1 MSLRALALLSVAAS
15 SAGAAALPALPFQHL
30 GGTEHTLERLPVDKP
45 PPPPPLHELFPIHA
59 PQWAKFPRSAW
70 RLQEQYPAEVSTDS
84 SKLRKIMARSTF
96 LSSGDASWY
105 YRYFGGRETA
115 NTEPFRRD
123 DMTAA
128 IVGYHSSNGCFAY
141 LPKAMGGG
149 YPLLVVVD
157 GTDGVTRWAFVR
169 INDRG
174 PYGHKRLRPCGWEKG
189 TLNPHPDRIID
200 LSRGAARAFME
211 HRAQKKL
218 SNKELFAIG
227 VLRNV
232 RLYLPPPELLPEAKV
247 RWDAEES
254 VRESVTD
261 LLEKYPPM
269 PDPGRWLPPPPAAAD

>member
-1 MSLRALALLSVAAS
+1 MLTVVASPLA
-15 SAGAAALPALPFQHL
+15 AAALPALPFDQL
-30 GGTEHTLERLPVDKP
+30 GGVRESLQRSPVDKP
-45 PPPPPLHELFPIHA
+45 PPPPPLSELFPTHD
-59 PQWAKFPRSAW
+59 PRWAKYPRSSW
-70 RLQEQYPAEVSTDS
+70 RLQEDYPASVSTDS
-84 SKLRKIMARSTF
+84 RKLGHILARSTF

-128 IVGYHSSNGCFAY
+128 IVGYHSSTGCFAY

-149 YPLLVVVD
+149 YPLLVVAD

-174 PYGHKRLRPCGWEKG
+174 PYGSKRYRPCGWSKG

-211 HRAQKKL
+211 HRAGKKL
-218 SNKELFAIG
+218 SNRELFNIG

-232 RLYLPPPELLPEAKV
+232 RLYLPPPELLPDAKV
-247 RWDAEES
+247 RWDSEET
-254 VRESVTD
+254 VRGSITD
-261 LLEKYPPM
+261 LLKTYPPL
-269 PDPGRWLPPPPAAAD
+269 PDPGRWVPPPPAAAVD